1 MVQTFNEF
9 FCLLVVGV
17 DDVAAHLI
25 AEEPHIA
32 GGAILIG
39 PVGEIHTPRKAAL
52 GMALRLADDL
62 EFVAAEVEAG
72 KHLSADSLTVIV
84 PPVVLFP
91 RREPLRDM
99 RREPPPEIG
108 KIEQAGRFAVKIVP
122 RLAAGFLQ
130 RREIHGETALV
141 VAYAQMFFPFVI
153 AQDERRLVGY
163 LEARLIELAAGHTPR
178 PAGSRGV
185 ADDKTGLLLI
195 ALGKYLPELTEI
207 ALIVVVESYFQLF
220 LFHRFRFL
228 EICSSNCT

>member
-1 MVQTFNEF
+1 
-9 FCLLVVGV
+9 
-17 DDVAAHLI
+17 
-25 AEEPHIA
+25 
-32 GGAILIG
+32 
-39 PVGEIHTPRKAAL
+39 
-52 GMALRLADDL
+52 
-62 EFVAAEVEAG
+62 
-72 KHLSADSLTVIV
+72 
-84 PPVVLFP
+84 
-91 RREPLRDM
+91 M